1 MSRYDEAWFEEAI
14 GWTAFRAMRDAM
26 RNLPDLLLGTDDVY
40 LSVEIRVRSDS
51 WPGTTESGR
60 SKSTKIGDAACLF
73 RGEKEGG
80 IDERD

>member
-1 MSRYDEAWFEEAI
+1 MSAYNEAWFEEAI

-26 RNLPDLLLGTDDVY
+26 RNLPAGIPATDDVY

-51 WPGTTESGR
+51 WPGATESGR

-73 RGEKEGG
+73 RGGTREG
-80 IDERD
+80 DDDA